1 MAVIAYIGLGSNLG
15 DREENLRRALE
26 MMDGLPGTRVL
37 RVSSL
42 YRTEPVGVT
51 DQPEFLNL
59 AVELETELEPKAL
72 LISLQKIEDDLG
84 RVRQVRWGS
93 RTIDLDI
100 IYYGDRIVEE
110 PKLEVPHPRANQRA
124 FVLEPLA
131 EIAPDLVDP
140 VTGRSVKEM
149 LEELDR
155 KGQRV
160 EKAGSIVRST
170 IIGEQSLP

>member
-1 MAVIAYIGLGSNLG
+1 MAAIAYIGLGSNLG